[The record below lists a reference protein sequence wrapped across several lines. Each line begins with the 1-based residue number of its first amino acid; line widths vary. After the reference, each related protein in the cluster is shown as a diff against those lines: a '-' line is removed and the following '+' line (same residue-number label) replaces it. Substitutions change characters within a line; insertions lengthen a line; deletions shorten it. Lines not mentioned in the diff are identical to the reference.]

1 MSEAERSEP
10 TAAELADVAWSA
22 RDDAGRRGML
32 AGILAEVSLEALRG
46 DTLDA
51 VLRGIVDCL
60 TRNLPV
66 AIASIILVDDD
77 ASHFIREVWSGE
89 LNLELPTGEAWPT
102 TTGAAGRCVRT
113 GCAQLI
119 ADTASDPDYV
129 SGNPRVR
136 SEYLV
141 PIRHRERLHG
151 VLNLESTRSDFF
163 SPAVCAMFDAV
174 AAQVAGVVHLARV
187 VDELEAANR
196 RLEVLSM
203 SDGLTGI
210 ANRRCFDERL
220 DEEWCRH
227 AADAQ
232 PLALLLVD
240 VDFFKALND
249 ARGHLHGDECLRVL
263 SRLCSEST
271 AAGSELVARY
281 GGEEFALLLPRCDAD
296 EALHRGE
303 DLRTRVQGLA
313 IAHPQSGVADCLTV
327 SIGASAVVP
336 HAGCAPERLIEAAD
350 RALSVAKH
358 GGRNRV
364 ELREPFG

>member
-350 RALSVAKH
+350 RALYVAKH